1 MALVIL
7 SIKFKFMDQ
16 IGIQLIANRINISKN
31 SSN

>member
-16 IGIQLIANRINISKN
+16 IGIQLIGNRINISKN

>member
-16 IGIQLIANRINISKN
+16 KGIQLIGNRINISKN